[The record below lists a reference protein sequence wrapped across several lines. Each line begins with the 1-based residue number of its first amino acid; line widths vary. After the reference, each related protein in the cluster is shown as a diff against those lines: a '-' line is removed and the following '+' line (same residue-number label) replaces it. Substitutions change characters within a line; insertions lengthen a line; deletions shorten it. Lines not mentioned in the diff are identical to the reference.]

1 MDESLTK
8 SQKYLFMERE
18 FIKTKEK
25 EKIMK
30 TKMSYDILKKF
41 FGDKSNNRL
50 YQLVNEADKDG
61 TDNVELEDFMKIVD
75 DLLNQEK
82 DDDDDDFL
90 DDESYDDRFKDFAQK
105 MGDLANQNAPIS
117 PTTVKELLKEFK
129 IELVKE

>member
-90 DDESYDDRFKDFAQK
+90 
-105 MGDLANQNAPIS
+105 
-117 PTTVKELLKEFK
+117 LKRK
-129 IELVKE
+129 IKAKVRCHFFLTSVSQLKNTADNRQ